1 MTEVINKYK
10 QQLTWAL
17 AALALV
23 ALLLFLGDQ
32 LAGKKAARI
41 LQTLIS
47 GVLVGGVYGLVALGI
62 VVINKASG
70 VFNFAHGWMMV
81 LGGMIFWSFFTVSQ
95 ISIPGAVPALGS
107 DHVHGHDDRELPFA
121 AAAAQ
126 FGHGSRRHAAID
138 HTNDHRR
145 H

>member
-1 MTEVINKYK
+1 MTEFINKHK

-17 AALALV
+17 YVVVAVLV
-23 ALLLFLGDQ
+23 LLLLADQ

-41 LQTLIS
+41 VQTLIS

-81 LGGMIFWSFFTVSQ
+81 VGGMIF
-95 ISIPGAVPALGS
+95 
-107 DHVHGHDDRELPFA
+107 
-121 AAAAQ
+121 
-126 FGHGSRRHAAID
+126 
-138 HTNDHRR
+138 
-145 H
+145 